1 MSLPQRSVKLARRR
15 RVEHPKTQ
23 AIPGIHIDILLKPYE
38 TEQSTPGVMGV
49 ATAIAAPGVILLVV
63 VLILPP
69 IVHEQ
74 IVVLRILQ
82 RHLVKMVAVKALI
95 DHVVGRPPD
104 ITPPVKLVLKSR
116 IISGNGG
123 NYIPTPELLGVEH
136 MFRHHS
142 SGLFRRRNACKKRI
156 KVGG

>member
-15 RVEHPKTQ
+15 RVEHPKT
-23 AIPGIHIDILLKPYE
+23 
-38 TEQSTPGVMGV
+38 QSTPGVMGV

-74 IVVLRILQ
+74 IIVLLRILQ

-123 NYIPTPELLGVEH
+123 NYIPTPELLGVEQ
-136 MFRHHS
+136 M
-142 SGLFRRRNACKKRI
+142 
-156 KVGG
+156 

>member
-74 IVVLRILQ
+74 IIVLLRILQ
-82 RHLVKMVAVKALI
+82 RHL
-95 DHVVGRPPD
+95 
-104 ITPPVKLVLKSR
+104 VKLVLKSR

-123 NYIPTPELLGVEH
+123 NYIPTPELLGVEQ